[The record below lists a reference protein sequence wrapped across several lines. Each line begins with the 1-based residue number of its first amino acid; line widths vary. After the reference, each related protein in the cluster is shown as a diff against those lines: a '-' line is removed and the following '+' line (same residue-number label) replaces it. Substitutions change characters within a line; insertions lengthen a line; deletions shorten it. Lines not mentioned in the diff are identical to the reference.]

1 MRDLKEKNTKQKKKL
16 DEISKSSIYKFM
28 IGLTIGVAS
37 VFFIKNLLGANMSA
51 AIAVGCVLIAFCTI
65 LFIMGKINAVKD
77 TKYMISSVAIIVVIC
92 VISIFSGDSL
102 SDDFILHMAAIAL
115 AGLYLRPTYSRIQ
128 LITADCL
135 LVMQMFVTP
144 QKVGKLSQFLMCLG
158 LFNLT
163 GILFSLVVARGRA
176 YIAQSRAQAA
186 AAQKVIESLALI
198 NAELNRNFEVTHG
211 RISDMNNASQQVEL
225 RTNELMDDSLNIT
238 TSVDDTMSTCNE
250 AESRIEVCKSQI
262 QTLMDNV
269 QHFEEVLKANEHNIG
284 SMSSEIITI
293 RDSSN
298 ATNKV
303 FDGIHSQMEEIVNV
317 VSQLKS
323 IAASTNM
330 LSLNASIEAAR
341 AGSAGAGF
349 AVVAEKVQQLAIDSN
364 RCSDHVEQI
373 VNSMQLQ
380 VDKTRKQLAESTET
394 VEQSLASIDELN
406 NSFEK
411 LLQNFTELY
420 SNISEQ
426 DQSVTDLADSFVM
439 IQNSVSTM
447 ADYSNKNQLSINQI
461 ADAVKIYGSNMEQM
475 EQDTENLHK
484 LAETMEREISG

>member
-1 MRDLKEKNTKQKKKL
+1 MKNSKENRKIRL
-16 DEISKSSIYKFM
+16 DEISNSSIYKFM
-28 IGLTIGVAS
+28 IVLTLVVAS
-37 VFFIKNLLGANMSA
+37 IFLFKNVFAANMFA
-51 AIAVGCVLIAFCTI
+51 AIAVGCIVVIYSAILLI
-65 LFIMGKINAVKD
+65 MNKININKD
-77 TKYMISSVAIIVVIC
+77 TKYMISSISIMVVIF

-102 SDDFILHMAAIAL
+102 NDDFLLYLAAIGI
-115 AGLYLRPTYSRIQ
+115 AGLYLRPSYSRIQ

-135 LVMQMFVTP
+135 LFMQSFITP
-144 QKVGKLSQFLMCLG
+144 EKVENSSQFVLCMAI
-158 LFNLT
+158 FNLT
-163 GILFSLVVARGRA
+163 GILFSLVVERGRA
-176 YIAQSRAQAA
+176 YITKSRDQAA
-186 AAQKVIESLALI
+186 AAEKIIESLALI
-198 NAELNRNFEVTHG
+198 NAELNRNFETTHG
-211 RISDMNNASQQVEL
+211 RITDMNNASQQVEL
-225 RTNELMDDSLNIT
+225 RTSELMDDSLNIT

-250 AESRIEVCKSQI
+250 AENRIDVCKSQI

-269 QHFEEVLKANEHNIG
+269 HHFEEVLKANEHNIG

-298 ATNKV
+298 ATNQV
-303 FDGIHSQMEEIVNV
+303 FDGIQKQMAEIVDV

-323 IAASTNM
+323 IASSTNM

-349 AVVAEKVQQLAIDSN
+349 AVVAEKVQQLAVDSN
-364 RCSDHVEQI
+364 KCSDHVEQI

-380 VDKTRKQLAESTET
+380 VDKTRQQLTESTKT

-406 NSFEK
+406 DSFEK

-426 DQSVTDLADSFVM
+426 DQSVSDLADSFVM

-447 ADYSNKNQLSINQI
+447 ADCSNKNQLSINEI
-461 ADAVKIYGSNMEQM
+461 ADAVKIYGINMEQM
-475 EQDTENLHK
+475 EQDTKNLQK

>member
-1 MRDLKEKNTKQKKKL
+1 MSNAKEKRKMKL
-16 DEISKSSIYKFM
+16 DEISNSSIYKFM
-28 IGLTIGVAS
+28 IGLTLGVAS
-37 VFFIKNLLGANMSA
+37 IFFAKNLLAANMSA
-51 AIAVGCVLIAFCTI
+51 TIAVGCVLAVFCTI
-65 LFIMGKINAVKD
+65 LFIMGKINIAKD
-77 TKYMISSVAIIVVIC
+77 TKYMISSVGIMIVIF

-102 SDDFILHMAAIAL
+102 SDDFILYLAAIGL
-115 AGLYLRPTYSRIQ
+115 AGLYLRPAYSRIQ
-128 LITADCL
+128 LVTADL
-135 LVMQMFVTP
+135 LFFIQFFITP
-144 QKVGKLSQFLMCLG
+144 QKVGKVSQFIMCFG
-158 LFNLT
+158 IFNLT
-163 GILFSLVVARGRA
+163 GILFSLVVERGRA
-176 YIAQSRAQAA
+176 YITKSRAQAA
-186 AAQKVIESLALI
+186 AAEKIIESLALI
-198 NAELNRNFEVTHG
+198 NAELNRNFETTHG

-238 TSVDDTMSTCNE
+238 ASVDDTMSTCNE
-250 AESRIEVCKSQI
+250 AENRIDVCKSQI

-269 QHFEEVLKANEHNIG
+269 QHFEKVLKANEHNIG
-284 SMSSEIITI
+284 SMSSEIMTI

-298 ATNKV
+298 ATNQV
-303 FDGIHSQMEEIVNV
+303 FDGIQKQMNEIVDV

-323 IAASTNM
+323 IASSTNM

-349 AVVAEKVQQLAIDSN
+349 AVVAEKVQKLAIDSN
-364 RCSDHVEQI
+364 KCSDHVEQI

-380 VDKTRKQLAESTET
+380 VEKTRKQLTESTQT

-406 NSFEK
+406 DSFAK

-426 DQSVTDLADSFVM
+426 DQSVSDLADSFTM

-447 ADYSNKNQLSINQI
+447 ADCSNKNQLSINQI
-461 ADAVKIYGSNMEQM
+461 ADAVKIYGTNMEQM
-475 EQDTENLHK
+475 EHDTKTLKK